1 MTALREP
8 ILHVNDGIDRER
20 RRKTVREAVERG
32 KTAGH
37 QPRVLSNNLLIAK
50 CLRIIKGQILD
61 YSE

>member
-20 RRKTVREAVERG
+20 RRKTVREAIERG

-37 QPRVLSNNLLIAK
+37 QPRVLHKAVT
-50 CLRIIKGQILD
+50 R
-61 YSE
+61 